1 MSRADEQR
9 SCGKS
14 TKQQFPNQPKDGV
27 RHVDLI
33 SYKETNDRHT
43 VLFDTCS
50 TNTRGGFSE
59 FDTHRNNDL
68 I

>member
-1 MSRADEQR
+1 MSRTDEQR
-9 SCGKS
+9 SYDKS
-14 TKQQFPNQPKDGV
+14 TKQQLLHQPKDGM
-27 RHVDLI
+27 RNVDLI
-33 SYKETNDRHT
+33 SYKETNYRHA